1 MSGPGDPADGGTDRP
16 PEFGPRGYVPPQ
28 AAKRARKI
36 VLREPMGLGW
46 PVAAVVA
53 GVLLVLLG
61 VVFLLTRTGP
71 PGAPFE
77 PVAEVAD
84 VDPRGA
90 VVVPAGSGEV
100 LIVRAGGPVRAF
112 AAPGSEVAYCRASR
126 RLESDAGTVWSVDG
140 RHLGGPGRSL
150 TPLPSQVHDGT
161 LYVNVTEPLTAP
173 PAATVG
179 AEPAC

>member
-1 MSGPGDPADGGTDRP
+1 MSGETDQNGEHGERPA
-16 PEFGPRGYVPPQ
+16 FGPRGYVPPQ

-53 GVLLVLLG
+53 GLAVMALG
-61 VVFLLTRTGP
+61 AVFLLTRTGP
-71 PGAPFE
+71 PGPPFQAV
-77 PVAEVAD
+77 VALAD

-90 VVVPAGSGEV
+90 VIVAADTGEV
-100 LIVRAGGPVRAF
+100 LVVRAGGPVRTF
-112 AAPGSEVAYCRASR
+112 AAPGVELSYCPASK
-126 RLESDAGTVWSVDG
+126 RLEGDGGAVWALDG
-140 RHLGGPGRSL
+140 RHLGGPGSSL
-150 TPLPSQVHDGT
+150 APLRSQVHDGT
-161 LYVNVTEPLTAP
+161 VYVDVDHPLTAP